1 MKYLADK
8 KSAMCIMYIL
18 TRWEVIMRRIIVITI
33 TVMITCIL
41 YEDVNIYDEVTSNS
55 SVHYMKPPELF
66 WMVKPLFNGWN
77 WESFPILDRTG
88 NGTVDAIPVF
98 EELPGFPEN
107 ITYIDVLNTGP
118 IGSSQGYGRL
128 CYNASWFP
136 PTGYDLQSTRCY
148 KIQVQPDLQHDYNYR
163 LLDVPGTLLDETTAI
178 DLLAGQD
185 NWIGYWI
192 QDSQDI
198 DDAFGEEWDN
208 IQSIKAED
216 WEWINMN
223 NIRGNSV
230 PSYYPIRPLHYGKGY
245 VVRVYEDIMDF
256 TWNISGESGSEFSVQ
271 TPRTFVYEEQPDY
284 ESVIIDTIE
293 GGTNIVEIGVFEN
306 DVCVGAA
313 VVEEFPL
320 QILAYTDVVNRGGE
334 LTFQFS
340 YGSGRGYQKAEGYC
354 VLNVE
359 TGDFEKRNIRL
370 GEQEHAILRLFV
382 DDSQE
387 IVPEIPQTILHSNYP
402 NPFNPTTRIS
412 FSVPFEGKVN
422 LSVYNTKGQ
431 LVKTLINRRII
442 PGSHIVN
449 WDGQDNAGK
458 QVASGVYFYKLKTHD
473 SDISKKMLLLK

>member
-1 MKYLADK
+1 M
-8 KSAMCIMYIL
+8 
-18 TRWEVIMRRIIVITI
+18 
-33 TVMITCIL
+33 
-41 YEDVNIYDEVTSNS
+41 
-55 SVHYMKPPELF
+55 
-66 WMVKPLFNGWN
+66 
-77 WESFPILDRTG
+77 
-88 NGTVDAIPVF
+88 
-98 EELPGFPEN
+98 
-107 ITYIDVLNTGP
+107 NT
-118 IGSSQGYGRL
+118 
-128 CYNASWFP
+128 
-136 PTGYDLQSTRCY
+136 
-148 KIQVQPDLQHDYNYR
+148 
-163 LLDVPGTLLDETTAI
+163 
-178 DLLAGQD
+178 
-185 NWIGYWI
+185 
-192 QDSQDI
+192 
-198 DDAFGEEWDN
+198 
-208 IQSIKAED
+208 
-216 WEWINMN
+216 
-223 NIRGNSV
+223 IRGNSV

-245 VVRVYEDIMDF
+245 VVRVYEDILDF
-256 TWNISGESGSEFSVQ
+256 AWNVSGELGSEFSVQ

-293 GGTNIVEIGVFEN
+293 GGTSIAEIGVFEN

-320 QILAYTDVVNRGGE
+320 QILAYTDAVNRGGE

-340 YGSGRGYQKAEGYC
+340 YGSGRGYQKAEGYR

-370 GEQEHAILRLFV
+370 GEQEHTILRLFA
-382 DDSQE
+382 DDNQE
-387 IVPEIPQTILHSNYP
+387 IVPEISQTILHSNYP
-402 NPFNPTTRIS
+402 NPFNPSTRIS